1 MSIELSPP
9 RRPLLSE
16 LGDAPVST
24 TTPIQLHEPPD
35 DPLAAALPEWD
46 LVPATE
52 FLRRR

>member
-1 MSIELSPP
+1 MSSELSPP

-16 LGDAPVST
+16 MGNAPVST
-24 TTPIQLHEPPD
+24 ATPIQPHEPLE